1 MLESLVSDFSASEAE
16 LSSQSFMPT
25 ILAAA
30 DVETLPKAQ
39 ALPRSEV
46 HTDVLV
52 IGAGPTG
59 LACAIEAQKVGLKVI
74 VLDKGCLVNSLFHY
88 PAGMLFFTTPEL
100 LEIGEIPFTTA
111 HQKPTREE
119 ALEYYRKVTEH
130 YHLDIRQYEWVK
142 TVMGEDGNFSIT
154 ATDRSGRPHDYR
166 AKKVIVSTGYYDLA
180 NQLGLPG
187 EDLPKVSHYYAEAHP
202 YYDTDVLVIG
212 GKNSAAIAALDL
224 WRHGARVTL
233 VYRGAQL
240 HHHVKYWIKPD
251 LENRIK
257 DGDIEAYFNSH
268 VQEIGI
274 DYAVIVTPRGPMR
287 LKNDFVLALIGYH
300 PDYDF
305 LRSMG
310 IELSADQCRPVCD
323 PVTLESNV
331 MGIYVAGVIVAGS
344 RTNEIFIENGRFHG
358 KQIADDLRRKLRP
371 ESSGHATTAL

>member
-1 MLESLVSDFSASEAE
+1 MPDFLTAAE
-16 LSSQSFMPT
+16 
-25 ILAAA
+25 
-30 DVETLPKAQ
+30 VEVQPKVQ
-39 ALPRSEV
+39 VRSHPEV
-46 HTDVLV
+46 RTDVLV

-59 LACAIEAQKVGLKVI
+59 LACAIEAQKIGLKVI
-74 VLDKGCLVNSLFHY
+74 VVDKGCLVNSLFHY
-88 PAGMLFFTTPEL
+88 PAGMIFFTTPEL
-100 LEIGEIPFTTA
+100 LEIGDIPFTTA
-111 HQKPTREE
+111 QQKPTREE

-154 ATDRSGRPHDYR
+154 ATDRAGRPHDYR
-166 AKKVIVSTGYYDLA
+166 TRKVIVSTGYYDLA
-180 NQLGLPG
+180 NQLCLPG

-233 VYRGAQL
+233 VYRGSQL
-240 HHHVKYWIKPD
+240 HRHVKYWIKPD

-257 DGDIEAYFNSH
+257 NGDIVAYFDSR
-268 VQEIGI
+268 VQEIGV
-274 DYAVIVTPRGPMR
+274 DHVVIVTPRGPIR

-310 IELSADQCRPVCD
+310 IELSEEQCRPVCD
-323 PVTLESNV
+323 PVSLESNV
-331 MGIYVAGVIVAGS
+331 PGIYVAGVIVAGS
-344 RTNEIFIENGRFHG
+344 STNEIFIENGRFHG
-358 KQIADDLRRKLRP
+358 KQIADDLKRKSQP
-371 ESSGHATTAL
+371 ES

>member
-1 MLESLVSDFSASEAE
+1 MPDFLTAAE
-16 LSSQSFMPT
+16 
-25 ILAAA
+25 
-30 DVETLPKAQ
+30 VEVQPKVQ
-39 ALPRSEV
+39 VRSNPETR
-46 HTDVLV
+46 TDVLV

-59 LACAIEAQKVGLKVI
+59 LACAIEAQKIGLKVI
-74 VLDKGCLVNSLFHY
+74 VVDKGCLVNSLFHY
-88 PAGMLFFTTPEL
+88 PAGMIFFTTPEL
-100 LEIGEIPFTTA
+100 LEIGDIPFTTA
-111 HQKPTREE
+111 QQKPTREE

-154 ATDRSGRPHDYR
+154 ATDRAGRPHDYR
-166 AKKVIVSTGYYDLA
+166 TRKVIVSTGYYDLA
-180 NQLGLPG
+180 NQLCLLG

-233 VYRGAQL
+233 VYRGSQL
-240 HHHVKYWIKPD
+240 HRHVKYWIKPD

-257 DGDIEAYFNSH
+257 NGDIVAYFDSR
-268 VQEIGI
+268 VQEIGV
-274 DYAVIVTPRGPMR
+274 DHAVIVTPRGPIR

-310 IELSADQCRPVCD
+310 IELSEEQCRPVCD
-323 PVTLESNV
+323 PVSLESNV
-331 MGIYVAGVIVAGS
+331 PGIYVAGVIVAGS
-344 RTNEIFIENGRFHG
+344 STNEIFIENGRFHG
-358 KQIADDLRRKLRP
+358 KQIADDLKRKLHP
-371 ESSGHATTAL
+371 AS

>member
-1 MLESLVSDFSASEAE
+1 MPDIFAAE
-16 LSSQSFMPT
+16 EIE
-25 ILAAA
+25 ILAKPQLLEEHDNRC
-30 DVETLPKAQ
+30 DVI
-39 ALPRSEV
+39 
-46 HTDVLV
+46 V

-59 LACAIEAQKVGLKVI
+59 LACAIEAQKIGLQVI

-100 LEIGEIPFTTA
+100 LEIGDIPFTTA

-119 ALEYYRKVTEH
+119 ALEYYRKCAEH
-130 YHLDIRQYEWVK
+130 YELDVRQYEWVK
-142 TVMGEDGNFSIT
+142 TVVGEDGKFSIT
-154 ATDRSGRPHDYR
+154 ATDRAGRPHDYR
-166 AKKVIVSTGYYDLA
+166 TRKVIVSTGYYDLA
-180 NQLGLPG
+180 NQLGIPG
-187 EDLPKVSHYYAEAHP
+187 EDLPKVSHYYGEPHP
-202 YYDTDVLVIG
+202 YFDSDVLVIG

-233 VYRGAQL
+233 VYRGSQL

-251 LENRIK
+251 IENRIK
-257 DGDIEAYFNSH
+257 NGEIEAYFNST

-274 DYAVIVTPRGPMR
+274 DHVVVNTPRGPLR

-310 IELSADQCRPVCD
+310 IELSDEQCRPVCD
-323 PVTLESNV
+323 PVSLESNV
-331 MGIYVAGVIVAGS
+331 PGIYVAGVIVAGS

-358 KQIADDLRRKLRP
+358 KQIADDLKLKLG
-371 ESSGHATTAL
+371 S

>member
-1 MLESLVSDFSASEAE
+1 MPEELGVVSLARSSMPNIFAAESV
-16 LSSQSFMPT
+16 P
-25 ILAAA
+25 
-30 DVETLPKAQ
+30 ETLPKPKAGYRPDMQ
-39 ALPRSEV
+39 C
-46 HTDVLV
+46 DVLV

-59 LACAIEAQKVGLKVI
+59 LACAIEAKKLGLRVI
-74 VLDKGCLVNSLFHY
+74 VVDKGCLVNSLFHY

-130 YHLDIRQYEWVK
+130 YQLDIRQYEWVK
-142 TVMGEDGNFSIT
+142 TVMGQDGSFSIT

-166 AKKVIVSTGYYDLA
+166 THKVIVSTGYYDLA
-180 NQLGLPG
+180 NQLGIPG
-187 EDLPKVSHYYAEAHP
+187 EDLPKVSHYYGEPHP
-202 YYDTDVLVIG
+202 YYDSEVLVIG

-233 VYRGAQL
+233 VHREPQL

-257 DGDIEAYFNSH
+257 AGEIEAYFSSH
-268 VQEIGI
+268 VREIGL
-274 DYAVIVTPRGPMR
+274 DYVVVNTPRGPLR

-310 IELSADQCRPVCD
+310 IELSAEQCRPVCD
-323 PVTLESNV
+323 PVSLESNV
-331 MGIYVAGVIVAGS
+331 SGIYVAGVIVAGS

-358 KQIADDLRRKLRP
+358 KQIAEDLKRKLRP
-371 ESSGHATTAL
+371 QS